1 MVGRPALA
9 RRECDRAVRLSF
21 YDQAGHELSALEGQ
35 DVTATQFPLAASGG
49 VFLSI
54 VGVAI
59 VLGALRFRSRNVLL
73 AAGAVLA
80 TIVTALVAPGLTARA
95 GVPTIAQS
103 VWLAAAVAA
112 EIVLLAVFIRRAAP
126 HGERAVVLTILGIV
140 AAHFLPM
147 APAFG
152 PSMISAGP
160 AVRGERPARRACYR
174 LLIAF
179 RLGSRRRTEGS
190 DRSAA
195 DVSCRLSTAL
205 YSTC

>member
-1 MVGRPALA
+1 MK
-9 RRECDRAVRLSF
+9 
-21 YDQAGHELSALEGQ
+21 
-35 DVTATQFPLAASGG
+35 ATQFPLAASGG
-49 VFLSI
+49 VFLLI

-80 TIVTALVAPGLTARA
+80 TIVTALVAPTLTARA
-95 GVPTIAQS
+95 GAPTIAQII
-103 VWLAAAVAA
+103 WLAAAVAT

-152 PSMISAGP
+152 PAMIALGLLGAANVLLAARVTDYSLRSVW
-160 AVRGERPARRACYR
+160 AVDGALKAAIGA
-174 LLIAF
+174 LLVWLPHGFTVTGI
-179 RLGSRRRTEGS
+179 
-190 DRSAA
+190 
-195 DVSCRLSTAL
+195 
-205 YSTC
+205 

>member
-1 MVGRPALA
+1 MIRPQ
-9 RRECDRAVRLSF
+9 F
-21 YDQAGHELSALEGQ
+21 SALEGH

-54 VGVAI
+54 VGVTM
-59 VLGALRFRSRNVLL
+59 VLGALRFRFRNVLL
-73 AAGAVLA
+73 AAGAALA
-80 TIVTALVAPGLTARA
+80 TIVIALVAPTLTARA

-126 HGERAVVLTILGIV
+126 HGERAVVLTVLGIV

-152 PSMISAGP
+152 PAMIVLGLLCAANVLLAARVTDYSLRSVW
-160 AVRGERPARRACYR
+160 AVDGALKVAIGA
-174 LLIAF
+174 LLFAP
-179 RLGSRRRTEGS
+179 LAVDG
-190 DRSAA
+190 
-195 DVSCRLSTAL
+195 L

>member
-1 MVGRPALA
+1 M
-9 RRECDRAVRLSF
+9 
-21 YDQAGHELSALEGQ
+21 
-35 DVTATQFPLAASGG
+35 TATQFPLAASGG

-54 VGVAI
+54 VGAAI

-80 TIVTALVAPGLTARA
+80 TLVTVLVAPMLTARA
-95 GVPTIAQS
+95 GVPTIAQII
-103 VWLAAAVAA
+103 WLAAAVAA

-152 PSMISAGP
+152 PAMIVLGLLCAANVLLAASVADYSLRSVW
-160 AVRGERPARRACYR
+160 AVDGALKAA
-174 LLIAF
+174 IGAF
-179 RLGSRRRTEGS
+179 LVWLPHGLTNI
-190 DRSAA
+190 
-195 DVSCRLSTAL
+195 
-205 YSTC
+205 

>member
-1 MVGRPALA
+1 
-9 RRECDRAVRLSF
+9 
-21 YDQAGHELSALEGQ
+21 
-35 DVTATQFPLAASGG
+35 

-80 TIVTALVAPGLTARA
+80 TIVTAFVAPGLTARA
-95 GVPTIAQS
+95 GVPTIAQT

-112 EIVLLAVFIRRAAP
+112 EIVLLAVFIRRVAP
-126 HGERAVVLTILGIV
+126 HGERAVVLTVLGIV

-152 PSMISAGP
+152 PSMILLGLLCAANVLLAARLTDYSLRSVSCVQRHRDLTHVVGRVESCLRADSHGRLAG
-160 AVRGERPARRACYR
+160 GRRALQH
-174 LLIAF
+174 LL
-179 RLGSRRRTEGS
+179 R
-190 DRSAA
+190 
-195 DVSCRLSTAL
+195 CRE
-205 YSTC
+205 

>member
-1 MVGRPALA
+1 M
-9 RRECDRAVRLSF
+9 
-21 YDQAGHELSALEGQ
+21 
-35 DVTATQFPLAASGG
+35 TATEYPLAASGG

-73 AAGAVLA
+73 ATGAALA

-95 GVPTIAQS
+95 GVPTIAQII
-103 VWLAAAVAA
+103 WLAAAVAA
-112 EIVLLAVFIRRAAP
+112 EIVLLAVSIRRAVP

-152 PSMISAGP
+152 PAMILLGLLCAANVLLAARLTDYSLRSVW
-160 AVRGERPARRACYR
+160 AVDGALKAAIGA
-174 LLIAF
+174 LLVWLPHGFTVTGI
-179 RLGSRRRTEGS
+179 
-190 DRSAA
+190 
-195 DVSCRLSTAL
+195 
-205 YSTC
+205 